1 MDLDSNA
8 GTILLL
14 FHYARGRS
22 TQIMVNEKNYKRQ
35 PAQHVVNRPR
45 HQRGLCWEALVK
57 RCPLLFSNSS
67 AVVSLFFGKN
77 NMLVSCIAEAN
88 RHV

>member
-22 TQIMVNEKNYKRQ
+22 TQIMVNEKKVSSQ
-35 PAQHVVNRPR
+35 PA
-45 HQRGLCWEALVK
+45 RGLSAK
-57 RCPLLFSNSS
+57 GSKGLLLGR
-67 AVVSLFFGKN
+67 VS
-77 NMLVSCIAEAN
+77 
-88 RHV
+88 